1 LALLTLEAACSTRQR
16 PVRGDGGAAGGAYQT
31 GAGASGG
38 AGEAGS
44 GGGDGATDAA
54 HAELGAAGRDAG
66 ASGGASDARLD
77 VVATSAAAD
86 ADSAAPGPMGG
97 NDACAG
103 IFCEDFEQGQLDPVK
118 WDTATG
124 YGGTLAVQQQVVHG
138 GRFALKVHTAGA
150 NTSNGNG
157 SWAEIVTKDAP
168 TTLRG
173 PGVWG
178 RAYFMFPTAVGTGTA
193 IASHLDMVFGGNV
206 GTGPNLGPE
215 PFPKLRYYAA
225 AVAQFGKG
233 FQLCFDLLDDPM
245 HPELCAYPP
254 NQGVP
259 VMRWTCMEW
268 QFDDNPDQMTIWLD
282 GKLVGTFDSTT
293 VSFDSVGP
301 PPNGGPLYNG
311 MSSGVIGGFDTFGIG
326 AHDWHHDALLD
337 LYWDDLVLD
346 TKRINCQ

>member
-1 LALLTLEAACSTRQR
+1 
-16 PVRGDGGAAGGAYQT
+16 VRGDGGGAGLPSGN
-31 GAGASGG
+31 GAGAEQG

-44 GGGDGATDAA
+44 GGATDAA
-54 HAELGAAGRDAG
+54 HAEGEVLGVAGGAVGGDAG
-66 ASGGASDARLD
+66 AGRGASDAPLD
-77 VVATSAAAD
+77 VVATSDAAD
-86 ADSAAPGPMGG
+86 ADSAATGSMGG
-97 NDACAG
+97 NDACSG
-103 IFCEDFEQGQLDPVK
+103 IFCEDFEEGHLDPAK
-118 WDTATG
+118 WGTATA
-124 YGGTLAVQQQVVHG
+124 YGGTLTVQQQVVHG

-150 NTSNGNG
+150 NTTNGNG
-157 SWAEIVTKDAP
+157 SWAEIVTKNAP
-168 TTLRG
+168 AALRG
-173 PGVWG
+173 TAVWG
-178 RAYFMFPTAVGTGTA
+178 RAYFMFPEAVGTGTA

-206 GTGPNLGPE
+206 GTGPNLGPD

-233 FQLCFDLLDDPM
+233 FQLCFDLLDDPV

-259 VMRWTCMEW
+259 VMSWTCMEW

-282 GKLVGTFDSTT
+282 GKLVGTLDSTT
-293 VSFDSVGP
+293 ASFDSVGP